1 MTGLAVYARSL
12 RDICIVVGLDLYDAI
27 PRRTPVRTSRTI
39 LAADEDAWTDG
50 SDF

>member
-1 MTGLAVYARSL
+1 MTLFLRSM
-12 RDICIVVGLDLYDAI
+12 RDVLIVVGLDLYDAI